1 MNKKNKQILM
11 TIINISLA
19 SFSLHALSAENSN
32 YYQDHNGH
40 FIGYT
45 SDGDAFPYMTDNGSY
60 ANINRDN
67 WNGFINGQGEIVPI
81 VGEVADI
88 SAIANTFYYKTPDCS
103 GTRYVELSSSRRYN
117 EAVGGYILRQS
128 PNTKKIQQYTIERD
142 QFSLDDMDDLFGDK
156 AVSQSIINANG
167 QSVCTEAEQQV
178 LRTEW
183 DQAINAT
190 DEELNKYG
198 EEISYTLDR
207 IADLVRDQPLV
218 LAKVSN
224 ESIDITHRYPWMGFR
239 IDEKNNV
246 TAYIKSIDISQPIDF
261 INIKNPPKPPQKV
274 YPRTSHEVTVHVRYN
289 NDLSYV
295 NVTQGPDIAEGQITV
310 NKQSKGIYDIT
321 FPETYVPKEGDVNV
335 FQLLCSVNSG
345 ATTYSANTTIGCH
358 KLEHENIIR
367 VTTNLKGK
375 PFNSDFSLNIQH

>member
-1 MNKKNKQILM
+1 MNKKNKQILI

-19 SFSLHALSAENSN
+19 SFSFNALSAENSN
-32 YYQDHNGH
+32 YYQDHNGN

-45 SDGDAFPYMTDNGSY
+45 SDYDAFPYMTDNGSY

-67 WNGFINGQGEIVPI
+67 WEGFINDKGEIVPI
-81 VGEVADI
+81 INDAT
-88 SAIANTFYYKTPDCS
+88 AITNTFYYKTPDCS
-103 GTRYVELSSSRRYN
+103 GTRYVELSTSRRYN
-117 EAVGGYILRQS
+117 EGVGGYILKQS
-128 PNTKKIQQYTIERD
+128 PKTKKIRQYTIERD
-142 QFSLDDMDDLFGDK
+142 LFDLDNMNDLFGDK

-183 DQAINAT
+183 NKAINAT
-190 DEELNKYG
+190 AEERNKYG
-198 EEISYTLDR
+198 EQISATLDR
-207 IADLVRDQPLV
+207 ITDLVRDQPLV
-218 LAKVSN
+218 LAKVN
-224 ESIDITHRYPWMGFR
+224 GEGIDITHRYPWMGFK

>member
-1 MNKKNKQILM
+1 MKKKNKQILI

-19 SFSLHALSAENSN
+19 SFSFNALSAENNN
-32 YYQDHNGH
+32 YYQDHNGN

-45 SDGDAFPYMTDNGSY
+45 SDYDAFPYMTDNGSY

-156 AVSQSIINANG
+156 AVSQSIINADG
-167 QSVCTEAEQQV
+167 KFICTEAEQQV

-183 DQAINAT
+183 NKAINAT
-190 DEELNKYG
+190 DEERNKYG

-207 IADLVRDQPLV
+207 IADLVRDQPLI

-261 INIKNPPKPPQKV
+261 INIKNPTKPPQKV

-289 NDLSYV
+289 NDLRYV
-295 NVTQGPDIAEGQITV
+295 NVTQGPDIAEGQIIV
-310 NKQSKGIYDIT
+310 NKQLKGIYDIT
-321 FPETYVPKEGDVNV
+321 FPETYVPKEGDINV
-335 FQLLCSVNSG
+335 LQLLCSVNSG

-358 KLEHENIIR
+358 KLEHKNIIR
-367 VTTNLKGK
+367 VTTSLKGK
-375 PFNSDFSLNIQH
+375 PFDSDFSLNIQH

>member
-1 MNKKNKQILM
+1 MKKKNKQILM

-45 SDGDAFPYMTDNGSY
+45 SDVDAFPYIDYDNNSY

-67 WNGFINGQGEIVPI
+67 WEGFINDKGEIVPI
-81 VGEVADI
+81 IGDVT
-88 SAIANTFYYKTPDCS
+88 AITNIFYYKTPDCS
-103 GTRYVELSSSRRYN
+103 GTQYVKLSPARRYN
-117 EAVGGYILRQS
+117 EGVKGYIFKQS
-128 PNTKKIQQYTIERD
+128 PKTEKIRQYTIERD
-142 QFSLDDMDDLFGDK
+142 LFDLDNMKDLFGDK
-156 AVSQSIINANG
+156 AVSQSIINADG
-167 QSVCTEAEQQV
+167 QFICTETEQQV

-183 DQAINAT
+183 DKAINAT
-190 DEELNKYG
+190 AEERNKYG
-198 EEISYTLDR
+198 EQISATLDR
-207 IADLVRDQPLV
+207 ITDLVRDQPLV

-224 ESIDITHRYPWMGFR
+224 EGIDITHRYPWMGFR
-239 IDEKNNV
+239 IDDKHNV
-246 TAYIKSIDISQPIDF
+246 TAYIKGADFSQPIELV
-261 INIKNPPKPPQKV
+261 NVEHPPQPIQTV

-310 NKQSKGIYDIT
+310 NKQSKGIYDIS
-321 FPETYVPKEGDVNV
+321 FPEAFVPKQGNINV

-345 ATTYSANTTIGCH
+345 ADIYAANTTIGCH

-367 VTTNLKGK
+367 VTTSLKGK
-375 PFNSDFSLNIQH
+375 PFDSDFSLNIQH